1 MVDVI
6 IISMFLINMIESKS
20 TSVLISLP
28 RGVLDSYGGGS
39 DSIYA
44 LLFAQLLPPCLA
56 AHHGGHYYQQQGY
69 YREDDVENYL
79 KSRNL
84 RRQVHCG
91 LGWGCPGT

>member
-6 IISMFLINMIESKS
+6 IISMFLINMIHRKPA
-20 TSVLISLP
+20 SVLISLP

-44 LLFAQLLPPCLA
+44 FLFVQLLPPCLA
-56 AHHGGHYYQQQGY
+56 AHHGGHYYQQQCY
-69 YREDDVENYL
+69 YREDYVEDYL
-79 KSRNL
+79 ESRDL

-91 LGWGCPGT
+91 LGWGCPGA